1 MAQELEGGTVHAR
14 CEEIDGN
21 SRMAGGMNPREY
33 STRPRASPTGETVGE
48 VMAAAAR
55 LGPDGRGRFFAPS
68 SLQSWPGIVH
78 GGGLVA
84 LLDTAARSLGGD
96 AHPRRLEGRLTSSV
110 PLETALD
117 LDGHADGGAVTVTI
131 VESGQPL
138 TSVTISP
145 GAALTTDP
153 IEPAG
158 PGGRLDGREGWPL
171 PFSDQCLACGA
182 HNPLGLQLGLRFDP
196 DGVWARFV
204 PRAPWRGP
212 GGRLDPALPAVLL
225 DEMAWWLGALV
236 TKEGGLTN
244 RIDLTLSRPDAVAP
258 GPLTAIG
265 RFDAVAPIDR
275 RRTFWRTHS
284 ALLAAD
290 GTVLATAAIV
300 FRAGA
305 DYSTRQMAFFRS
317 RTDPEIFARMFPNYA
332 G

>member
-1 MAQELEGGTVHAR
+1 MAQELEGGAAYGH

-21 SRMAGGMNPREY
+21 RRMTGGMNPED
-33 STRPRASPTGETVGE
+33 STRSQTRPAVETVAE

-84 LLDTAARSLGGD
+84 LLDGAARSLGGD
-96 AHPRRLEGRLTSSV
+96 ARPRRLEGRLTSSV

-117 LDGHADGGAVTVTI
+117 LEAHADGGAVTVSI
-131 VESGQPL
+131 VERGQPI
-138 TSVTISP
+138 TSAAITA
-145 GAALTTDP
+145 GA
-153 IEPAG
+153 IEPAPAD
-158 PGGRLDGREGWPL
+158 PGGRLDAREGWPL

-182 HNPLGLQLGLRFDP
+182 RNPLGLQLGLRFDH

-244 RIDLTLSRPDAVAP
+244 RIDLTLIRPDAVVS
-258 GPLTAIG
+258 GPLVAVG
-265 RFDAVAPIDR
+265 RFEAVTPVDR

-284 ALLAAD
+284 ALVAAD
-290 GTVLATAAIV
+290 GAVLATAAIV

-317 RTDPEIFARMFPNYA
+317 RTAPEIFARMFPNHA

>member
-1 MAQELEGGTVHAR
+1 MAQELEGGAAYEH

-21 SRMAGGMNPREY
+21 RRMTGGMNPED
-33 STRPRASPTGETVGE
+33 STRSQTRPAVETVAE

-55 LGPDGRGRFFAPS
+55 LGPDGRGRFFAPA

-96 AHPRRLEGRLTSSV
+96 ARPRRLEGRLTSSV

-117 LDGHADGGAVTVTI
+117 LEAHADGGAVTVSI
-131 VESGQPL
+131 VERGQPI
-138 TSVTISP
+138 TSAAITA
-145 GAALTTDP
+145 GA
-153 IEPAG
+153 IEPAPAD
-158 PGGRLDGREGWPL
+158 PGGGLDSREGWPL

-182 HNPLGLQLGLRFDP
+182 SNPLGLQLGLRFDH

-204 PRAPWRGP
+204 PRTPWRGP

-244 RIDLTLSRPDAVAP
+244 RIDLTLIRPDAVVP
-258 GPLTAIG
+258 GPLDAVG
-265 RFDAVAPIDR
+265 RFESVTPVDR

-305 DYSTRQMAFFRS
+305 DYSARQMAFFRS
-317 RTDPEIFARMFPNYA
+317 RTDPEIFARMFPNY
-332 G
+332 GG